1 MIEEEQK
8 QEDSPDSELSM
19 EDDEKLVDEELISFG
34 LVEGRGTESAL
45 SVED

>member
-8 QEDSPDSELSM
+8 QEDSPEHSM